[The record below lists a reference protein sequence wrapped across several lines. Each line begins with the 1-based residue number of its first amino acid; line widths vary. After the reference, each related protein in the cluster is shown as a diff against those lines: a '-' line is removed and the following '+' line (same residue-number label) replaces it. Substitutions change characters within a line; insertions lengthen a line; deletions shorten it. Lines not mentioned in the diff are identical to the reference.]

1 MVGRGAQGRPWF
13 PGQLAHYLAT
23 GERKAPPPLNEQ
35 LALVSELYEE
45 ILVHYGVDIGVRHA
59 RKHLGWALDS
69 AAAAAGAPLHLLKTH
84 RSSVLTCTD
93 PVLARRRLTEAFDAF
108 GGSPVALRSAA

>member
-13 PGQLAHYLAT
+13 PGQLAHYLTT
-23 GERKAPPPLNEQ
+23 GERNASPPLNKQ
-35 LALVSELYEE
+35 FAWVSELYDE
-45 ILVHYGVDIGVRHA
+45 ILAHYGVDIGVRHA

-69 AAAAAGAPLHLLKTH
+69 AAAAAGAPLPLLKTH
-84 RSSVLTCTD
+84 RSIVLTCTN

-108 GGSPVALRSAA
+108 GGSPRALRSAA